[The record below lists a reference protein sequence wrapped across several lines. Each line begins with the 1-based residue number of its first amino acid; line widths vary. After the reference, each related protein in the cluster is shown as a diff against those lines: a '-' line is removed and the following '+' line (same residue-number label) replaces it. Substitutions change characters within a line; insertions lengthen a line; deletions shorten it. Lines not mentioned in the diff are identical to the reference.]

1 MRRSLVP
8 VLSMVLISP
17 ALTGCGLFGDSSTLD
32 DALEVVPGTVDQVTF
47 FDRAAAVERLDLEV
61 LDSDPSD
68 EELDAYIDGT
78 QELPYFTEL
87 DRSLIQMLETAPFS
101 AQDVEWEVVG
111 YEDDG
116 FGRVWRMNDDLDLD
130 DVADELVDS
139 GFEEESGEGRTL
151 SIDLKDIAPED
162 QYLIAMQAITLLP
175 DEHLIVTGPLADDVL
190 DVIEDDA
197 DSAVDDGTFEDL
209 ADSTD
214 DVEVADLTR
223 DDRAC
228 VEVEATDSAGLRRP
242 EGTGFFV
249 HGDEGEVRQVLLFED
264 GDAAEED
271 ADAREKYLSEE
282 SSPVSGVPYTEFAEW
297 EIDTDGEK
305 EQIDLDYDEPRVVAA
320 VLQRRDFVSLC
331 PPE

>member
-1 MRRSLVP
+1 M
-8 VLSMVLISP
+8 
-17 ALTGCGLFGDSSTLD
+17 LD
-32 DALEVVPGTVDQVTF
+32 
-47 FDRAAAVERLDLEV
+47 
-61 LDSDPSD
+61 
-68 EELDAYIDGT
+68 
-78 QELPYFTEL
+78 
-87 DRSLIQMLETAPFS
+87 TAPFS

-111 YEDDG
+111 YEGDG

-151 SIDLKDIAPED
+151 SIDLGDIATEE
-162 QYLIAMQAITLLP
+162 QYLVSMQTITLLP

-197 DSAVDDGTFEDL
+197 DSAVDDGTFENL

-228 VEVEATDSAGLRRP
+228 LEVERLTPEELESSGIGGLGRP

-249 HGDEGEVRQVLLFED
+249 HGDEADVRQVLLFED

-271 ADAREKYLSEE
+271 AEAREQYLSEE